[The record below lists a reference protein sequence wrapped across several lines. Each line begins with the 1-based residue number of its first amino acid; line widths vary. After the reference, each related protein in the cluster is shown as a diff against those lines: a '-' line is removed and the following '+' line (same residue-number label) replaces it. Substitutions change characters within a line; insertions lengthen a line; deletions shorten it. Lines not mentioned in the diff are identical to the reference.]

1 MKLRTERVHQHL
13 DVDEGGEVELVS
25 RPLAHEELV
34 TLLLRQSVQ
43 ELTERNHKDKL
54 ETRRAQRLVVPA

>member
-1 MKLRTERVHQHL
+1 MEHL

-25 RPLAHEELV
+25 RPLANEELV

-43 ELTERNHKDKL
+43 ELREGNHRERRHRHDKL
-54 ETRRAQRLVVPA
+54 EK